1 MRSLGD
7 DETRG
12 VLGEVLSDQLAAIL
26 EYVKDIPHIKRR
38 VDTLG
43 EDMREV
49 KSDIKVMKAVLTGTN
64 RDLKDHEKRITRLE
78 AFHPGQ
84 S

>member
-1 MRSLGD
+1 MQSLSDG
-7 DETRG
+7 EAKG

-38 VDTLG
+38 VDTLE

-49 KSDIKVMKAVLTGTN
+49 KSDIKVIKAALTDTN
-64 RDLKDHEKRITRLE
+64 RDLKSHDKRITRLE
-78 AFHPGQ
+78 TFHPLQ
-84 S
+84 P